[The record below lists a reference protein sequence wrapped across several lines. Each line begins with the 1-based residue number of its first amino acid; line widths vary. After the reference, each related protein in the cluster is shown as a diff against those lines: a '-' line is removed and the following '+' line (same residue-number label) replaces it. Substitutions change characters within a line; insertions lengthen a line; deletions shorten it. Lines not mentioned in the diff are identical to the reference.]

1 MKDYLIVTDS
11 ACDITPSVLAEW
23 GVACADLS
31 FSFEGEEKQY
41 SNRDMDII
49 TFYDRMRSGDKAKT
63 SAVNPDAFL
72 NIFEEALKE
81 GKDVFYVGFS
91 TGLSATCH
99 SAEIAAQQLAEKYT
113 ENKIYIV
120 DTLSASAGLGLLVYL
135 AVEKK
140 KEGLSAE
147 ENAAYIESL
156 KLKVNHWVAIDDLEY
171 LKRGGRISP
180 TVAVVGKALG
190 IKPIIHVN
198 NEGKLVNVLKARG
211 RKNAMQTLINKYGEL
226 AEDAK
231 NGIVFISHSDC
242 ENEAKELA
250 KQLKERYGV
259 EVRLTT
265 FIGTVIGAHT
275 GPGTLVLFFV
285 GKNR

>member
-1 MKDYLIVTDS
+1 M
-11 ACDITPSVLAEW
+11 
-23 GVACADLS
+23 
-31 FSFEGEEKQY
+31 
-41 SNRDMDII
+41 
-49 TFYDRMRSGDKAKT
+49 
-63 SAVNPDAFL
+63 
-72 NIFEEALKE
+72 
-81 GKDVFYVGFS
+81 
-91 TGLSATCH
+91 
-99 SAEIAAQQLAEKYT
+99 
-113 ENKIYIV
+113 
-120 DTLSASAGLGLLVYL
+120 
-135 AVEKK
+135 
-140 KEGLSAE
+140 
-147 ENAAYIESL
+147 ESL

-226 AEDAK
+226 AEDTE
-231 NGIVFISHSDC
+231 NGLVFISHSDC